1 MPRPFL
7 NGVAFS
13 KRRCRIVVLRLDST
27 KFTAGCQF
35 NKSQHGLSPDM
46 GGPFGRNGILIY
58 VSTNHNAKVLKHT
71 LPGIR
76 EDTPMK

>member
-1 MPRPFL
+1 VALALAAASVFLWHPFQ
-7 NGVAFS
+7 NPPFGGFPCSFS
-13 KRRCRIVVLRLDST
+13 
-27 KFTAGCQF
+27 